1 MKILALDASTEAC
14 SAALSLDGE
23 IHFRYEVAPRQHTR
37 LILPMVDALLH
48 EADLG
53 LAALDLLAFDRGPG
67 SFTGIR
73 VTMSVVQGLALAS
86 DLPVL
91 PVSSLAALAQACY
104 RVHDAESVLSVIDAR
119 MGELYWGYYHLQ
131 QERMVLA
138 GEEQVSTLEDLQP
151 APVEHCHVIGSGV
164 SVYAEQ
170 LQQRGFDR
178 LVDDEALRYPH
189 ARYLAELAA
198 ASPEQ
203 ACAVELAEPV
213 YLRNKVTG

>member
-14 SAALSLDGE
+14 SAALFLDGE
-23 IHFRYEVAPRQHTR
+23 IQFRYKVAPRQHTR
-37 LILPMVDALLH
+37 LILPMVDALLQ
-48 EADLG
+48 EADLS
-53 LAALDLLAFDRGPG
+53 LASLDMLAFDRGPG

-104 RVHDAESVLSVIDAR
+104 RVHGAESVLSVIDAR
-119 MGELYWGYYHLQ
+119 MGELYWGYYQLQ
-131 QERMVLA
+131 QDYMVLS
-138 GEEQVSTLEDLQP
+138 GDEQVSILKEIQP
-151 APVEHCHVIGSGV
+151 APVEDCYVIGSGV
-164 SVYAEQ
+164 AAYAEQ
-170 LQQRGFDR
+170 LQQRGFEQ

-189 ARYLAELAA
+189 ARFIAELAA
-198 ASPEQ
+198 ISPEQ
-203 ACAVELAEPV
+203 ACAVELVEPV